1 MINKIRKPF
10 LTSQSESSTW
20 TPISKKAPRVLF
32 FFFFPPEPPV
42 PNSKKGKRN
51 WESNGN
57 PTKKKK
63 KESLPNH
70 PYLST
75 KLRKCHLVSHSATRI
90 SVSIRFMMDKRT
102 HEIPKIPLSLFITS
116 ILSLSTP
123 LDLCLIYLSLFITS
137 ILSLSLSL
145 SLILSVLSR
154 SLSLSLR
161 ASQLSKVSQ
170 ILSFESTL

>member
-20 TPISKKAPRVLF
+20 TPISKKAPRDQFFF

-90 SVSIRFMMDKRT
+90 SVSIRFRMDKRT
-102 HEIPKIPLSLFITS
+102 HEIPKIPLSLF
-116 ILSLSTP
+116 
-123 LDLCLIYLSLFITS
+123 F
-137 ILSLSLSL
+137 LSLSLPP
-145 SLILSVLSR
+145 
-154 SLSLSLR
+154 
-161 ASQLSKVSQ
+161 
-170 ILSFESTL
+170 